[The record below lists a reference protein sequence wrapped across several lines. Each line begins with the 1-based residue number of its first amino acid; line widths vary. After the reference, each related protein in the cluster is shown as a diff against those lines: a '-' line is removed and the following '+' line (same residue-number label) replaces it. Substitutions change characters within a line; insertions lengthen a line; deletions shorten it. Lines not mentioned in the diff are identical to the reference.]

1 MTHQEPS
8 SSETGGTLPGEEVRY
23 PGKGFRVGEFVVEK
37 TLGHGSMATV
47 YLARD
52 ATGHEVAI
60 KLFQEGPG
68 VSPTM
73 LERFRR
79 EAEATKKLRR
89 HPNIMKVY
97 ATGRE
102 GPYHF
107 IVMEPVLNSKT
118 LDDCLETT
126 SMTVEEIV
134 RIVVKI
140 ARALHYAHSRGIVH
154 RDVKPTNI
162 MIDEFGEP
170 MLSDFGV
177 AALIDW
183 PSCTVSGALTGTPL
197 YMSPE
202 QARSERVGPAS
213 DIYSLGVVL
222 YEALTNALPYSSQHN
237 SPVKQVLEA
246 VKHEHPRRPRHYR
259 RDLSPDLEAVIL
271 KAIEKHPD
279 KRYPDAEAFAGDLE
293 RVLAGRHV
301 TARLFSYWEQVLF
314 LVKRYDQFFV
324 AAFVMVMILSTAWL
338 FFRQQMIS
346 TRHDNLR
353 TLLSLRNY
361 AAQVVS
367 RPGTDNAKTNA
378 GAWQHIRSA
387 RRRMQSGDWQEA
399 SGDLRVAVEI
409 SLRIG
414 DRRTA
419 AIAELDLARCMLLTG
434 DLPVALDIYRSI
446 IRNLDASPATF
457 GHAQLEALMLSL
469 IGGNRAEAIELLGM
483 HSLPPAGPIR
493 DSILCLSG
501 ELSTD
506 QLEQRIPYM
515 PFRFQ
520 NDALMAIAVRH
531 RMNNDQEAYAEALR
545 VVLQSS
551 TPTSDWPAP
560 FARVL
565 RSELR

>member
-1 MTHQEPS
+1 MTSHPTS
-8 SSETGGTLPGEEVRY
+8 SPGADGSAAGEDVRY
-23 PGKGFRVGEFVVEK
+23 PGKGFRISEYVIEK

-52 ATGHEVAI
+52 ATGHDVAI

-107 IVMEPVLNSKT
+107 IAMEPVLHSKT

-126 SMTVEEIV
+126 SMTVDEIV
-134 RIVVKI
+134 RIHVKI

-183 PSCTVSGALTGTPL
+183 PSCTVTGALTGTPL

-202 QARSERVGPAS
+202 QARSERVGPAT

-222 YEALTNALPYSSQHN
+222 YEALTGALPFSAQHN
-237 SPVKQVLEA
+237 APVKQVLEA
-246 VKHEHPRRPRHYR
+246 IKHEAPRRPRHYR
-259 RDLSPDLEAVIL
+259 RDLSPDLEAVVL
-271 KAIEKHPD
+271 KAID
-279 KRYPDAEAFAGDLE
+279 KNPEHRYPDAEALALDLE

-301 TARLFSYWEQVLF
+301 TARLFSYGERLLF
-314 LVKRYDQFFV
+314 LAKRYDQFF
-324 AAFVMVMILSTAWL
+324 AAAGVMIAIVITAWWFL
-338 FFRQQMIS
+338 NQEVMRA
-346 TRHDNLR
+346 RHENLR

-361 AAQVVS
+361 AARVAAEAES
-367 RPGTDNAKTNA
+367 GPPRSNA
-378 GAWQHIRSA
+378 GAWRHIRDA
-387 RRRMQSGDWQEA
+387 RRLMQAGDWREA
-399 SGDLRVAVEI
+399 AAGFRLAVDAA
-409 SLRIG
+409 LLIG

-419 AIAELDLARCMLLTG
+419 AIAELDLARSILLTG
-434 DLPVALDIYRSI
+434 DIPAALDVYRSI
-446 IRNLDASPATF
+446 ILNLDASPATL
-457 GHAQLEALMLSL
+457 GHAQLEALMMSL
-469 IGGNRAEAIELLGM
+469 IGGDRAEAIELLGL
-483 HSLPPAGPIR
+483 HDLPPPGPFR
-493 DSILCLSG
+493 DAILCLTG
-501 ELSTD
+501 ELSVED
-506 QLEQRIPYM
+506 LARRIPYM

-520 NDALMAIAVRH
+520 NDAQLAMAVRH
-531 RMNNDQEAYAEALR
+531 RMNDQPEAYADTLR
-545 VVLQSS
+545 QLVQASS
-551 TPTSDWPAP
+551 PGTDWPAP
-560 FARVL
+560 LARIL
-565 RSELR
+565 RSDWP